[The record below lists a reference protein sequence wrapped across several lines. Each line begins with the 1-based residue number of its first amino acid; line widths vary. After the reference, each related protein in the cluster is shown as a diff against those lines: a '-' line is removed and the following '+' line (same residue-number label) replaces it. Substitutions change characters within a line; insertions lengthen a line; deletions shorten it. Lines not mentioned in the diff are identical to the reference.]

1 MDTDKEQVRLGSC
14 GLAIFSIGVRSGAM
28 GGECRN
34 AIKPARTTAPRDSR
48 FSNML
53 SIVVGARSWAYS
65 SGDRENDIVVD
76 KRKDSRGRIVGSSL
90 I

>member
-1 MDTDKEQVRLGSC
+1 
-14 GLAIFSIGVRSGAM
+14 
-28 GGECRN
+28 
-34 AIKPARTTAPRDSR
+34 
-48 FSNML
+48 
-53 SIVVGARSWAYS
+53 VVGARSWAYS